1 MRLYATTT
9 SERAS
14 KGQGGNK
21 DILTVMTAEIDGE
34 RMEIA
39 SISAVVTEYGY
50 NFQYS
55 LPDGTRGE
63 HKIRSKGNK
72 QKGECKECGQSNFC
86 PDCKKC
92 VYCSKACKNTADSHN
107 A

>member
-1 MRLYATTT
+1 
-9 SERAS
+9 
-14 KGQGGNK
+14 
-21 DILTVMTAEIDGE
+21 MTAEIDGE

-63 HKIRSKGNK
+63 HKIKSRA
-72 QKGECKECGQSNFC
+72 EICNFN
-86 PDCKKC
+86 
-92 VYCSKACKNTADSHN
+92 ACKNKAVIYGVCEKHKKIEE
-107 A
+107 